1 MDFLKQLFPRISSI
15 IQSGGRSSAMK
26 PILCVLS
33 LALIGLWI
41 VPSELKIVLAVVFC
55 CCAGVA
61 LAAYLVLLFKDPRL
75 LQSEHYQLAM
85 RQMDLASRRIG
96 ASPTFGDENDSAEL
110 PPPQQQLPQGGSSA
124 PSGEGSVIGKIVEVG
139 K

>member
-1 MDFLKQLFPRISSI
+1 MDFLKQFFPRISSM

-26 PILCVLS
+26 PILCVLT
-33 LALIGLWI
+33 LALIALWI

-85 RQMDLASRRIG
+85 RKMDLAAQREG
-96 ASPTFGDENDSAEL
+96 KEPTFIEDEGVEQVSVRDPLLVGSAVERER
-110 PPPQQQLPQGGSSA
+110 
-124 PSGEGSVIGKIVEVG
+124 EGAVDGVTEGNAV
-139 K
+139 